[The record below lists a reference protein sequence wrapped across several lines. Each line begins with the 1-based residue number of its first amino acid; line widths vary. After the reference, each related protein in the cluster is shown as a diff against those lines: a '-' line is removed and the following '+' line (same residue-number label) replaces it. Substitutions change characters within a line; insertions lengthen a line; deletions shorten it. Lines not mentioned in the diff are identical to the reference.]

1 MIRTLVV
8 VVMLGVTAARVH
20 AADVAEIFEE
30 ALFAGK
36 LKADTFDMDGLDLSQ
51 CWGRADKTDELA
63 CVLYGERDER
73 RQWELVVFHP
83 VRGEVSRHGLATRAG
98 YDDAKAERGLGAA
111 NAVLKKARWRALAP
125 VLTASGPFKT
135 RQEVALSNGAKL
147 VAEGGEV
154 RLGEARVSV
163 VATAP
168 TTSAV
173 WTFYEVAGQVVVLF
187 DRRTAQGDD
196 AQLSRLG
203 VAQPE
208 PVRPGPSPTGAC
220 TSCPP
225 NWGRVVPFMA
235 SLCEERFGDAEL
247 AALKAAVGAGELTKD
262 DVALLWNTVGAMTGY
277 VFKQYPTWNVLL
289 RGADAGQVPAA
300 CRPWLAQP
308 RKEAELPKAFRAT
321 RDSVR
326 AYWKTL

>member
-1 MIRTLVV
+1 MMRVLAIVV
-8 VVMLGVTAARVH
+8 VLSALMTQAH
-20 AADVAEIFEE
+20 AADVEELFEE

-36 LKADTFDMDGLDLSQ
+36 LQAGTFDMDGLEESR

-73 RQWELVVFHP
+73 RVWELVVFHP
-83 VRGEVSRHGLATRAG
+83 LRGEVARHGLATRVA
-98 YDDAKAERGLGAA
+98 YDEAKAERGLAAA
-111 NAVLKKARWRALAP
+111 NGALKKARWKSIGP
-125 VLTASGPFKT
+125 VLSTSGAFKAKK
-135 RQEVALSNGAKL
+135 EVALSSGKL
-147 VAEGGEV
+147 IGEGGEV

-203 VAQPE
+203 AAE
-208 PVRPGPSPTGAC
+208 TVRPGPTPTSAC

-225 NWGRVVPFMA
+225 NWERVVPLMA

-277 VFKQYPTWNVLL
+277 VFKQYPTWNTLL

-300 CRPWLAQP
+300 CRPWLAQT

-321 RDSVR
+321 RDVVR